1 MEWDDVDASVEEERG
16 GGAMEDP
23 TRSNPLLPVVVRDVS
38 GLDNG
43 AALID
48 VPMRGEDGRL
58 CVVA

>member
-16 GGAMEDP
+16 GGAMDEP
-23 TRSNPLLPVVVRDVS
+23 TRSGPLFPVVVRDVS

-43 AALID
+43 ATPID

-58 CVVA
+58 CVVD